1 MKSYRR
7 LIDVETTSC
16 VYWVFAWAILISE
29 KCNRSI
35 ESINGASEFHFSAL
49 QNLINVTK
57 FFKFAISITSSVRIP
72 KNGRFLIR
80 FIKFSST

>member
-1 MKSYRR
+1 MKLYRR

-16 VYWVFAWAILISE
+16 VYWVFASAILISE

-57 FFKFAISITSSVRIP
+57 FFKFAISITSSVSIP